1 MKMGVHV
8 VMKNH
13 HKRDDNPS
21 GAKRIS
27 DTERTIKW
35 TRAARP
41 KWMSKKE
48 YRRIPEF
55 IEMRL
60 SDVTV
65 DTPGSRSEGF
75 TIATTL
81 LDVEEILV
89 PGLTLCTKATG

>member
-13 HKRDDNPS
+13 HKRDDNPF
-21 GAKRIS
+21 GTKRIS
-27 DTERTIKW
+27 DTERTVKW
-35 TRAARP
+35 PRGPRP
-41 KWMSKKE
+41 KWKSKKE
-48 YRRIPEF
+48 YRRTPEF